1 MPSNEEIVAM
11 AVVAIAE
18 ELGSDASRVR
28 VASFSRVRKSG
39 LERYVEEHGIAYHKY
54 RLEDEAS

>member
-11 AVVAIAE
+11 AVAVIAE
-18 ELGSDASRVR
+18 ETGTDASRVR
-28 VASFSRVRKSG
+28 VVSFSRVHKSG
-39 LERYVEEHGIAYHKY
+39 LERYVEERGIAYRKY